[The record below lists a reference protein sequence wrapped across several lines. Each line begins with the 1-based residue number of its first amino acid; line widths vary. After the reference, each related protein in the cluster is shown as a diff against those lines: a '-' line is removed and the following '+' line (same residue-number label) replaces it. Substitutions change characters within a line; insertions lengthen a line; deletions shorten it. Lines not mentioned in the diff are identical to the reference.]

1 MSPVRET
8 CAAAQFGRETAHLQ
22 YAYFV
27 AVFFAEEHH
36 GVGFCASSMLIMAA
50 LTATLAKMASLT
62 RRSTSAIS
70 SAVTAWGWE
79 MSKRVDSAVTK
90 EPFCST
96 CPPNTSRRAL
106 CIRWVA
112 LWLRILALRIS
123 SSTLAV
129 MLSPTFRRPEVC
141 TPNCPNTTALIFGY
155 RVLQSGFRLRR
166 YSRRRR
172 LTAGFCIE
180 RVKSITT
187 APLSPSFNSTTCP
200 PSL

>member
-1 MSPVRET
+1 MASIRRTPAAIPPSLMILKRPMSPVRET

-50 LTATLAKMASLT
+50 LTATLAKTASLT

-90 EPFCST
+90 EPFVRRVR
-96 CPPNTSRRAL
+96 PIRRAGL
-106 CIRWVA
+106 CASGGSRCGCAYWH
-112 LWLRILALRIS
+112 
-123 SSTLAV
+123 
-129 MLSPTFRRPEVC
+129 C
-141 TPNCPNTTALIFGY
+141 
-155 RVLQSGFRLRR
+155 GFRH
-166 YSRRRR
+166 
-172 LTAGFCIE
+172 
-180 RVKSITT
+180 
-187 APLSPSFNSTTCP
+187 PLWR
-200 PSL
+200 